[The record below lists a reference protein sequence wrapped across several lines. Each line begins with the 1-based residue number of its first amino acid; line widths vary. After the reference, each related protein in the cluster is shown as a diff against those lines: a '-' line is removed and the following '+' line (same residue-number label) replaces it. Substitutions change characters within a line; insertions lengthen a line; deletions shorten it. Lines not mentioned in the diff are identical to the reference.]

1 MLDGG
6 QGPCDLSGDVVTF
19 LEVLL
24 ELRLDGIDELL
35 VREVLGENDGA
46 GNDGGG
52 GASGAASAG
61 NANATNRNRPMMVLM
76 DGEKMVDGVPPV
88 LDDTKRTLN

>member
-1 MLDGG
+1 MLDRG
-6 QGPCDLSGDVVTF
+6 QGPCGLYGDVVAF
-19 LEVLL
+19 MEVLL

-52 GASGAASAG
+52 GVSGAASAG

-76 DGEKMVDGVPPV
+76 DREKMVDGVPPV
-88 LDDTKRTLN
+88 LDDNNPMIN